1 MPTSTTPPPD
11 RGFDLAHFG
20 LREML
25 RCGGDVR
32 ALARSAT
39 SVEAAAQA
47 ITRHLYDHLRTP
59 DGARRA
65 CALVRCFVTRPLASL
80 DPDLRA
86 AAVGAAGGAALPA
99 DVNCLVLLA
108 TVGDE
113 AAWCDRRSSVGHQV
127 IPLSSADAVRG
138 APMIARLID
147 AFGVPVEDLVGAV
160 DPARLIRATAGKT
173 YGVFHVAE
181 AATSP
186 YIPAQRDF
194 VARHGI
200 ASVLGFGAALRTGD
214 VAAVIMF
221 SRTPIPA
228 DSADRFRTVALDL
241 KSSLHRFGAAEVF
254 ATPDA
259 PVAH

>member
-1 MPTSTTPPPD
+1 MPTATTPPPD
-11 RGFDLAHFG
+11 RCFDLAHFG

-32 ALARSAT
+32 ALARPAT
-39 SVEAAAQA
+39 SVEEAAGA

-59 DGARRA
+59 DGDHRS

-80 DPDLRA
+80 DPALRA
-86 AAVGAAGGAALPA
+86 AAGRAAGGAALPP

-108 TVGDE
+108 TFGDE
-113 AAWCDRRSSVGHQV
+113 AAWCDRRRSVAHQV

-147 AFGVPVEDLVGAV
+147 AFGVAVDDLVGVV
-160 DPARLIRATAGKT
+160 DPARLIRATEGKT

-186 YIPAQRDF
+186 YIPAQREF

-200 ASVLGFGAALRTGD
+200 ASVLGFGASLRTGD

-221 SRTPIPA
+221 SRTKISA
-228 DSADRFRTVALDL
+228 DCADRFRTVALDL
-241 KSSLHRFGAAEVF
+241 KSSLHRFGAADVF
-254 ATPDA
+254 ARPEA